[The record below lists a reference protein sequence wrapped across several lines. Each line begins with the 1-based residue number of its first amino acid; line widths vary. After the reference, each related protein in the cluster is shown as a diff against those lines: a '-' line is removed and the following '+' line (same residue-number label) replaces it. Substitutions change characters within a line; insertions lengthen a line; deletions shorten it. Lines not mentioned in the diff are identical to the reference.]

1 MDAENIDITS
11 NTPPDVLLR
20 LWETARPPITSDT
33 QLEDAVAYFEYR
45 NTLLAEMKRR
55 GIFPSEK
62 DDTTG
67 RTTGAYPDS
76 GFGLDTRGQFV
87 ARDPMFLTK
96 LMARQEFADSHQTT
110 WEPATDACA
119 DEFEVT
125 PVQRFAANFLSPKSP
140 YMSALLYHGVG
151 VGKTCAAVQVAENWL
166 NMYPS
171 VSRDSRRQVIIVAPR
186 AIRDGFKST
195 IFNIGRIRIGTD
207 EKTPNFGAQCTGS
220 TYMELT
226 DTLYERDANKI
237 KLATQRAIGRRYE
250 FYGYQEFKNTIKRI
264 MGPNKA
270 HHVRNIQAYFN
281 NRLLIIDEAHNLRE
295 LPGADI
301 SKIPDEEGD
310 LPGGETE
317 LEDTSAGRQLTP
329 YLEFVLKYVAG
340 MKLLLLTATPMYNS
354 YREIIYLLN
363 LLLKN
368 DKKIYIRE
376 SDIFADMAGTFTKHG
391 KANIGLIASRY
402 VSFMRGE
409 NPASFP
415 LRLKPYELYEST
427 NETTPRGEHE
437 PTFEYP
443 EFDPRGEG
451 YEIPEDEKDYIRHL
465 PIIATELSEETLEA
479 VMVFSEI
486 ITGGEAGISSF
497 ELQRVTQAANLI
509 VPPTSDDDGEVPNSL
524 DGFIRKYQPRVDAG
538 ALDLHFTKTTVARS
552 PIQYKAIREGGAR
565 WLGQDQIGTWSPKYA
580 KCLSY
585 IQGAEGVVFC
595 YARYVQNGAIPFAL
609 MLEANGYK
617 PHGRETLLLGD
628 GVQTPGGGQCAL
640 CRLRQR
646 EHGPSADHEFQ
657 QAYYAL
663 LTGRVEFS
671 PNNIEAIRA
680 EQAVANKDGRIIKVV
695 IGSEVAAE
703 GIDLRY
709 VREVHVLDAW
719 FHLNKIEQII
729 GRGIRYRSHCLL
741 RDEQKDNTTVYL
753 HATMRPDGIETADLY
768 SYRVAY
774 RKGRQIGR
782 VTRTLKEFA
791 LDCNVNHDAILIQ
804 NADDRPE
811 VLDSQGNVREQVTM
825 NDIPY
830 TAICDWMECDYKCH
844 VESEEEP
851 ITFGRASDVSYDDYA
866 LKWREHQLKQRMKAL
881 FARQPFYRMED
892 MLDTVF
898 ADVPRMLVVDLLYN
912 VVGNKQFI
920 VRYGGRDGYI
930 IYKNGYYIFQPLIY
944 ADTAIPIVLRAAD
957 FPVKREEYE
966 PLAKNELMADLG
978 LTEADDVYAPCPG
991 EEEDEAVAA
1000 AAVDVGELVGIW
1012 KMFAEW
1018 LVELSSER
1026 TDVRELA
1033 DTWKDDAHLE
1043 KDIDAYIR
1051 KRARGNGVEYK
1062 RMRYRM
1068 QTIKWFAVICNPWT
1082 AEKRSAFLRTCMNYV
1097 WDEEYNDNE
1106 RIILLFADAEQLGA
1120 AGVDRH
1126 PETAIREHMNENI
1139 VKMIDIGTGAVRK
1152 RVVRVIQSANND
1164 MAYYCGEGEPCDGVT
1179 IDMIEKPQA
1188 AAKPVR
1194 FGKSAVAA
1202 VARKPVEDT
1211 VNVQPVGPMTT
1222 AQIYGYIAVDDG
1234 QYIFKVNRP
1243 PIGKEKLR
1251 GGLQCASTASVK
1263 GFKDKLVQIGGLLAM
1278 AGEDTL
1284 SLTSPLLEQVSTADR
1299 ICMLIDLVLRYLD
1312 VRGFMGNVRWFYRPI
1327 SAVKAGHI
1335 LRKTRGGLE
1344 GGGWI
1349 DGGDG
1354 SDYDMR
1360 SEDEDEHG
1368 ALSRIFPDGLLD

>member
-1 MDAENIDITS
+1 MDFEPIDITS
-11 NTPPDVLLR
+11 NTPPDELLR
-20 LWETARPPITSDT
+20 MWEAAPPVITSET

-45 NTLLAEMKRR
+45 NELLAELKRR
-55 GIFPSEK
+55 GLFPSEAEAGVA
-62 DDTTG
+62 D
-67 RTTGAYPDS
+67 RTGAYPDS
-76 GFGLDTRGQFV
+76 GFGSDSRGQFV
-87 ARDPMFLTK
+87 ARDPLFLTK
-96 LMARQEFADSHQTT
+96 LMARQEFADSRQTT
-110 WEPATDACA
+110 WEPSIDPCT

-171 VSRDSRRQVIIVAPR
+171 ASRDSRRQVIIVAPK

-195 IFNIGRIRIGTD
+195 LFNIGRVRIGVD

-226 DTLYERDANKI
+226 DTLYERDAAKI
-237 KLATQRAIGRRYE
+237 KRAAERAITRRYE
-250 FYGYQEFKNTIKRI
+250 FFGYQEFKNKIKRE
-264 MGPNKA
+264 MGTNKA
-270 HHVRNIQAYFN
+270 MQVRNIQAYFN

-295 LPGADI
+295 LPGVDI
-301 SKIPDEEGD
+301 SQIPDEEAD
-310 LPGGETE
+310 LPGGEVE
-317 LEDTSAGRQLTP
+317 LEDTAAGRQLTP
-329 YLEFVLKYVAG
+329 YLEFVLKYSAG

-368 DKKIYIRE
+368 DKKVYIRE
-376 SDIFADMAGTFTKHG
+376 SDIFADREGSFTASG
-391 KANIGLIASRY
+391 RQNLGLIASRY

-415 LRLKPYELYEST
+415 LRLKPHELYERIPDPT
-427 NETTPRGEHE
+427 NPGEHE

-443 EFDPRGEG
+443 TYDPRGEG
-451 YEIPEDEKDYIRHL
+451 YEVPEAEKEYVRHL
-465 PIIATELSEETLEA
+465 PIVATELSAEVEEA
-479 VMVFSEI
+479 VTVFSAFI
-486 ITGGEAGISSF
+486 KGGEAGISSF
-497 ELQRVTQAANLI
+497 ELQRVTQAANLV
-509 VPPTSDDDGEVPNSL
+509 VPPAPDEDEEMPDSME
-524 DGFIRKYQPRVDAG
+524 GFIRKYQPRVDSG
-538 ALDLHFTKTTVARS
+538 ALELHFTKTVVAKS
-552 PIQYKAIREGGAR
+552 PIQYKARREGGAR

-595 YARYVQNGAIPFAL
+595 YARYVQNGAVPFAL
-609 MLEANGYK
+609 MLEANGYR
-617 PHGRETLLLGD
+617 PYGRETLLLGD

-640 CRLRQR
+640 CSRRQQQ
-646 EHGPSADHEFQ
+646 HGDADHEFK

-663 LTGRVEFS
+663 LTGRIEFS
-671 PNNIEAIRA
+671 PNNIEAIRT
-680 EQAVANKDGRIIKVV
+680 EQKVENKDGSIIKVV

-753 HATMRPDGIETADLY
+753 HAGLRSDGVETADLY

-774 RKGRQIGR
+774 RKGRQIGQ
-782 VTRTLKEFA
+782 VTRVLKEYA

-804 NADDRPE
+804 NAEDRPE
-811 VLDSQGNVREQVTM
+811 VVDSQGNVRTQVNM

-844 VESEEEP
+844 VESEEAP
-851 ITFGRASDVSYDDYA
+851 ITFERASDVSYDDYA
-866 LKWREHQLKQRMKAL
+866 LKWREHQLKQRLKAL

-892 MLDTVF
+892 LLDTVF

-912 VVGNKQFI
+912 VVGNKQFV

-930 IYKNGYYIFQPLIY
+930 IYKNAYYIFQPLLY
-944 ADTAIPIVLRAAD
+944 ADTSIPIVLRAAD
-957 FPVKREEYE
+957 FPVKREQYE
-966 PLAKNELMADLG
+966 PLAKDDLMTDLG
-978 LTEADDVYAPCPG
+978 LTAADDVYAPCPG
-991 EEEDEAVAA
+991 EEEDEAAAA
-1000 AAVDVGELVGIW
+1000 AAVDVGELLGVW
-1012 KMFAEW
+1012 KMFATW
-1018 LVELSSER
+1018 FVTLSSER
-1026 TDVRELA
+1026 TDVAVLA
-1033 DTWKDDAHLE
+1033 ETWRDDAHLE

-1051 KRARGNGVEYK
+1051 KRSRGNAVEYK

-1068 QTIKWFAVICNPWT
+1068 QTIKWFALVCNPWT
-1082 AEKRSAFLRTCMNYV
+1082 AEKRAAFLRTCLNYV

-1106 RIILLFADAEQLGA
+1106 RVVLLFADAGQLDGA
-1120 AGVDRH
+1120 VIGGH
-1126 PETAIREHMNENI
+1126 PETALREHMKEN
-1139 VKMIDIGTGAVRK
+1139 VVNMIDIGTGAVRK
-1152 RVVRVIQSANND
+1152 RVVRVIQSANNE
-1164 MAYYCGEGEPCDGVT
+1164 MVYYCGEGEPCDGVT
-1179 IDMIEKPQA
+1179 IDMIENPRPA
-1188 AAKPVR
+1188 VKPVR
-1194 FGKSAVAA
+1194 FGKSAATA
-1202 VARKPVEDT
+1202 VARKPVEDE
-1211 VNVQPVGPMTT
+1211 VDVRAIGPETT

-1234 QYIFKVNRP
+1234 QYIFKVNKP
-1243 PIGKEKLR
+1243 PVGKEKLR

-1284 SLTSPLLEQVSTADR
+1284 SLTGPLLEQVSTADR

-1312 VRGFMGNVRWFYRPI
+1312 VRRFMNTRWFYRPI
-1327 SAVKAGHI
+1327 SAVKGGHG
-1335 LRKTRGGLE
+1335 LKKGRGGLE
-1344 GGGWI
+1344 GGGEI
-1349 DGGDG
+1349 DGG
-1354 SDYDMR
+1354 YDEEYFLT
-1360 SEDEDEHG
+1360 EDED
-1368 ALSRIFPDGLLD
+1368 LRRIMGGGILD

>member
-1 MDAENIDITS
+1 MDPERIDITS
-11 NTPPDVLLR
+11 NTPPDELLR
-20 LWETARPPITSDT
+20 LWEAPRPPITAET

-45 NTLLAEMKRR
+45 NELLKEMKRR
-55 GIFPSEK
+55 GLFPSEK

-67 RTTGAYPDS
+67 RTTGAYPDA

-87 ARDPMFLTK
+87 ARDPLFLTK
-96 LMARQEFADSHQTT
+96 LMARQEFADSRQTT
-110 WEPATDACA
+110 WEPPTDPCE

-140 YMSALLYHGVG
+140 YMSALLFHGVG

-171 VSRDSRRQVIIVAPR
+171 ASRDSRRQVIIVAPR

-195 IFNIGRIRIGTD
+195 IFNIGKVRIGVD

-237 KLATQRAIGRRYE
+237 KLAAQRAVGRRYE

-264 MGPNKA
+264 MGTNKA
-270 HHVRNIQAYFN
+270 LQVKNIQAYFN

-295 LPGADI
+295 LPGVDI
-301 SKIPDEEGD
+301 SQIPDEEAD
-310 LPGGETE
+310 MPGGETE
-317 LEDTSAGRQLTP
+317 LEDTAAGRQLTP
-329 YLEFVLKYVAG
+329 YLEFILKYTTG

-376 SDIFADMAGTFTKHG
+376 SDIFADMNGTFTTHG
-391 KANIGLIASRY
+391 RENIGLIASRY

-415 LRLKPYELYEST
+415 LRLKPYELYERITDVT
-427 NETTPRGEHE
+427 NPGEHE

-443 EFDPRGEG
+443 LYDPRGED
-451 YEIPEDEKDYIRHL
+451 YEIPEEEKEYVRHL
-465 PIIATELSEETLEA
+465 PIVGTEISPEVEEA
-479 VMVFSEI
+479 VVTFSSMI
-486 ITGGEAGISSF
+486 RAGEAGISSF
-497 ELQRVTQAANLI
+497 ELQRVTQAANLL
-509 VPPTSDDDGEVPNSL
+509 VPPPIDESDEIPNTME
-524 DGFIRKYQPRVDAG
+524 GFVRKYQPRIDAN
-538 ALDLHFTKTTVARS
+538 ALELHFTKTVVARS
-552 PIQYKAIREGGAR
+552 PIQYKAIHEGGAR
-565 WLGQDQIGTWSPKYA
+565 WLGQDQFATWSPKYA

-595 YARYVQNGAIPFAL
+595 YTRYVQNGAVPFAL

-617 PHGRETLLLGD
+617 PYGRDTPLLAD

-640 CRLRQR
+640 CSRRQR
-646 EHGPSADHEFQ
+646 NHGPEAGHEFA

-680 EQAVANKDGRIIKVV
+680 EQAVENKEGRIIKVV

-709 VREVHVLDAW
+709 IREVHIMDAW

-741 RDEQKDNTTVYL
+741 RDEMKDNTTVYL
-753 HATMRPDGIETADLY
+753 HAALRSDDVETADLY

-782 VTRTLKEFA
+782 ITRTLKEFA
-791 LDCNVNHDAILIQ
+791 LDCNVNHDAILIE
-804 NADDRPE
+804 NAADRPE
-811 VLDSQGNVREQVTM
+811 VVDSQGNVREQVTM

-830 TAICDWMECDYKCH
+830 TAVCDWMECDYKCH

-851 ITFGRASDVSYDDYA
+851 ITFEKASDVSYDDYA
-866 LKWREHQLKQRMKAL
+866 LKWREHQLKQRLKAL

-892 MLDTVF
+892 MLNTVF

-912 VVGNKQFI
+912 IVGNKQFV

-930 IYKNGYYIFQPLIY
+930 IYKNGYYIFQPLLY
-944 ADTAIPIVLRAAD
+944 ADTSIPIVLRAAD
-957 FPVKREEYE
+957 FPVKREQYE
-966 PLAKNELMADLG
+966 PLAKDELMEDLG
-978 LTEADDVYAPCPG
+978 LTAADDVYAPCPG
-991 EEEDEAVAA
+991 EEEDRATITTM
-1000 AAVDVGELVGIW
+1000 DVKELLEVW
-1012 KMFAEW
+1012 RMFATW
-1018 LVELSSER
+1018 FVELSSER
-1026 TDVRELA
+1026 TDVRALA

-1068 QTIKWFAVICNPWT
+1068 QTIKWFAVICAPWT
-1082 AEKRSAFLRTCMNYV
+1082 PEKRSAFLRVCMNYV

-1106 RIILLFADAEQLGA
+1106 RILLLFAEAEQLAA
-1120 AGVDRH
+1120 AGVERH
-1126 PETAIREHMNENI
+1126 RETDIREHMNENI
-1139 VKMIDIGTGAVRK
+1139 VKIIDVGTGATRR
-1152 RVVRVIQSANND
+1152 RVVRVIQSGINE
-1164 MAYYCGEGEPCDGVT
+1164 MAYFCGDGEPCDGAV
-1179 IDMIEKPQA
+1179 IDMIENPPA
-1188 AAKPVR
+1188 AKKPVR
-1194 FGKSAVAA
+1194 FGKSAAAPA

-1211 VNVQPVGPMTT
+1211 VDVAKISPETT
-1222 AQIYGYIAVDDG
+1222 AQIYGYIAVDEG
-1234 QYIFKVNRP
+1234 QYIFKVNKP
-1243 PIGKEKLR
+1243 PVGKEKLR

-1284 SLTSPLLEQVSTADR
+1284 SLTGPLLEQVSTADR

-1312 VRGFMGNVRWFYRPI
+1312 VRRFMGGVRWFYRPI
-1327 SAVKAGHI
+1327 SAVKAGHE
-1335 LRKTRGGLE
+1335 LKKGRGTLE
-1344 GGGWI
+1344 GGGQI
-1349 DGGDG
+1349 DGGFD
-1354 SDYDMR
+1354 DR
-1360 SEDEDEHG
+1360 QEEEEAERE
-1368 ALSRIFPDGLLD
+1368 ALMRIFPVGLLD